1 MCKKDQLLEYS
12 IQDIIDMISNTTET
26 IQETIISLIVKKINN
41 NEYVDMNKVDAIG
54 KSCKTPSDITAL
66 ALQKRV
72 K

>member
-1 MCKKDQLLEYS
+1 MV
-12 IQDIIDMISNTTET
+12 SNTTET

-54 KSCKTPSDITAL
+54 KSCKTPCDISAL

-72 K
+72 E